1 MIPYDNH
8 VHTHFAYCSD
18 DDMLPEATTA
28 IAVVKGCGISIVEHA
43 AHLYTTNELYQSGD
57 FIEMP
62 QVVLDEE
69 NSRMNGY
76 IKYVKRFAADNV
88 KLGLEVEVFSDG
100 SLTLKDE
107 HSGLWDVLLG
117 AVHFVPRRF
126 ADSLTKGFIW
136 SLEAFA
142 NCGVDIIAHPFR
154 LFLRAGMNPPKNEY
168 KTVVDIL
175 RKNCIAAEL
184 NFHYNSPDEAFF
196 KMCVENG
203 VKISLGSDAHSLLE
217 VCDLDEHFSML
228 RSVCGGED
236 LQKVIYY
243 P

>member
-18 DDMLPEATTA
+18 DDMLPENTTA
-28 IAVVKGCGISIVEHA
+28 IAKAKGCGISLVEHA

-57 FIEMP
+57 FIEM
-62 QVVLDEE
+62 QQAVLGEE

-76 IKYVKRFAADNV
+76 IEYIKRFAADNI

-107 HSGLWDVLLG
+107 HRGMWDILLG
-117 AVHFVPRRF
+117 AVHFVPRCF
-126 ADSLTKGFIW
+126 SDNLAKAFIW

-142 NCGVDIIAHPFR
+142 DCGVDVIAHPFR
-154 LFLRAGMNPPKNEY
+154 MFLRAGVNPPRHEY

-175 RKNCIAAEL
+175 KKGRMAAEL
-184 NFHYNSPDEAFF
+184 NFHYNSPDEEFF

-203 VKISLGSDAHSLLE
+203 VKISLGSDAHSLFE
-217 VCDLDEHFSML
+217 VCDLAEHFRML
-228 RSVCGGED
+228 RSICGGED